1 MKKSNL
7 IFSVLLLAFLTL
19 FTMVSCSDDDPIPI
33 VDIELNSKELTLTEK
48 GTSGIINVLK
58 GNGAY
63 SVTSSD
69 KKIATA
75 SIITDKE
82 TQKTTISVTP
92 VSAGTATITL
102 VDAADKKSE
111 ITVLVKT
118 PDVAIEKSLVN
129 LLVDEIAT
137 VKILAGSSQYEI
149 SVNNSNATA
158 EIVGMDIKITGKVL
172 GESEVTLTDLKTK
185 KTAVITVK
193 ITPAPELTLDK
204 EKVEFILTQTG
215 TVTVL
220 TGTAPYVLTD
230 KYTWSKAESTYKIVN
245 KEGQEDVNG
254 NIIVFDSTKPASD
267 SYVITDAKSKEIDFD
282 VKVFKTLSVTET
294 ALEIPKGKS
303 VEVTLEGKIDAIEVS
318 STNSDVATAEIK
330 DEYDSSSRTVIIKT
344 AQVGLAELTFTDG
357 VTTQK
362 VTVTVISPSQLAI
375 FNDDIEVNA
384 TTVYE
389 LKSLGLVLQG
399 GIGEYNVTFSK
410 ENILTF
416 DEIQQSPLDDSKYH
430 LKLNRNFSVR
440 KGGEVVVTVSR
451 KDDATDSKS
460 FTVKYKT
467 LISAA
472 IKINGVDVIQK
483 ETSEYGM
490 ATPYFTAN
498 QEKSYDVYVALGTTV
513 DFEILN
519 NTNNNCTLD
528 ASGYGSDRAEITGD
542 ATKFSVKTVKSGN
555 YYLSIVKGNPD
566 DKNKEQVLLITVRI
580 Q

>member
-33 VDIELNSKELTLTEK
+33 VDIELNTKELTLTEK

-137 VKILAGSSQYEI
+137 IKILAGSSEYEI

-172 GESEVTLTDLKTK
+172 GESEVTLTDIKTK

-215 TVTVL
+215 TVTIL
-220 TGTAPYVLTD
+220 TGTAPFTIED
-230 KYTWSKAESTYKIVN
+230 KYSWASTTSTFKIVN
-245 KEGQEDVNG
+245 EQGEEDVNG
-254 NIIVFDSTKPASD
+254 SKIIFDSTKETID
-267 SYVITDAKSKEIDFD
+267 SYKITDAKLKEIDFD
-282 VKVFKTLSVTET
+282 VKVFKALSVSET
-294 ALEIPKGKS
+294 ALEIPKGKI
-303 VEVTLEGKIDAIEVS
+303 VEITLEGKIDAIEVS
-318 STNSDVATAEIK
+318 STNSSVVTAEIK
-330 DEYDSSSRTVIIKT
+330 DEYGSSSRTVMIKT
-344 AQVGLAELTFTDG
+344 AQVGSAELTFTDG

-362 VTVTVISPSQLAI
+362 VTVTVVAPNPLAI
-375 FNDDIEVNA
+375 FNDDVEVNT

-389 LKSLGLVLQG
+389 LGSLDLILQG
-399 GIGEYNVTFSK
+399 GIGEYEVTFSK

-416 DEIQQSPLDDSKYH
+416 EEIQQSPLDDSKYY
-430 LKLNRNFSVR
+430 LKLKRNFSVR
-440 KGGEVVVTVSR
+440 QAGEVVVTVSR

-467 LISAA
+467 LIAA
-472 IKINGVDVIQK
+472 SIKINGVDVIQK
-483 ETSEYGM
+483 ESSEYGM

-498 QEKSYDVYVALGTTV
+498 QEKSYDVYVAVGTTV

-519 NTNNNCTLD
+519 NPSVNCTID
-528 ASGYGSDRAEITGD
+528 ASGYGSDRGEITGD
-542 ATKFSVKTVKSGN
+542 ATKFSVKTLKSGN
-555 YYLSIVKGNPD
+555 YYVSITNPED
-566 DKNKEQVLLITVRI
+566 EQVLLVTVRI
-580 Q
+580 E

>member
-7 IFSVLLLAFLTL
+7 IFSVLLLGFLTL
-19 FTMVSCSDDDPIPI
+19 LTMVSCSEDEPIPI

-48 GTSGIINVLK
+48 GTAGIINVLK

-75 SIITDKE
+75 SIIIDKE

-129 LLVDEIAT
+129 LLIDEIAT
-137 VKILAGSSQYEI
+137 VKILAGSSEYEI

-172 GESEVTLTDLKTK
+172 GDSEVILTDLKTK

-204 EKVEFILTQTG
+204 EKVEFILTQTAE
-215 TVTVL
+215 VVVL
-220 TGTAPYVLTD
+220 TGTAPFTVED
-230 KYTWSKAESTYKIVN
+230 KYSWSSSKSTFKIVN
-245 KEGQEDVNG
+245 EQGEEDVNG
-254 NIIVFDSTKPASD
+254 SKIIFNSTEATTD
-267 SYVITDAKSKEIDFD
+267 FYVIKDAKLKEIEFT
-282 VKVFKTLSVTET
+282 VKVFKALNLSET
-294 ALEIPKGKS
+294 ALEIPMGKS
-303 VEVTLEGKIDAIEVS
+303 VEITVEGKIDAISVS
-318 STNSDVATAEIK
+318 STNSSVATAEIK
-330 DEYDSSSRTVIIKT
+330 DEYGSSSRTVVIKT
-344 AQVGLAELTFTDG
+344 AQVGSAELTFTDG
-357 VTTQK
+357 VTTEK
-362 VTVTVISPSQLAI
+362 VTVIVVAPNPLAI

-384 TTVYE
+384 TTLYD
-389 LKSLGLVLQG
+389 LSYLDLTLQG

-416 DEIQQSPLDDSKYH
+416 DEIQQSPLDDSKYY

-467 LISAA
+467 LISAS

-483 ETSEYGM
+483 DSSEYGM

-498 QEKSYDVYVALGTTV
+498 QEKSYDVYVALGATI
-513 DFEILN
+513 DFEIFN
-519 NTNNNCTLD
+519 NTIDNCTVD
-528 ASGYGSDRAEITGD
+528 ASGYGSDRGEITGD
-542 ATKFSVKTVKSGN
+542 ATKFSVKTLKSGN

>member
-33 VDIELNSKELTLTEK
+33 VDIELNTKELTLTEK

-137 VKILAGSSQYEI
+137 VKILAGSSEYEI

-204 EKVEFILTQTG
+204 EEVSFILTQTAEL
-215 TVTVL
+215 TIL
-220 TGTAPYVLTD
+220 TGTPPYSIEN
-230 KYTWSKAESTYKIVN
+230 KYSWNPSTSTFKIVN
-245 KEGQEDVNG
+245 EQGEEDVNG
-254 NIIVFDSTKPASD
+254 SKIIFDSTKATID
-267 SYVITDAKSKEIDFD
+267 SYKIIDAKAKEIDLD
-282 VKVFKTLSVTET
+282 VRIFKALSVSES
-294 ALEIPKGKS
+294 ALEIPKGKI
-303 VEVTLEGKIDAIEVS
+303 VEITLEGKIAKISVS
-318 STNSDVATAEIK
+318 STNPSVATAEIK
-330 DEYDSSSRTVIIKT
+330 DEYGSSSRPVIIKT
-344 AQVGLAELTFTDG
+344 AQVGSTELTFTDG

-362 VTVTVISPSQLAI
+362 VTVTVVAPNPLAI
-375 FNDDIEVNA
+375 FNDDVEVNA
-384 TTVYE
+384 TTLYE
-389 LKSLGLVLQG
+389 LEYLDLVLQG
-399 GIGEYNVTFSK
+399 GIGEYEVTFSK
-410 ENILTF
+410 ENILTL
-416 DEIQQSPLDDSKYH
+416 DEIQQSPLDNSKYY
-430 LKLNRNFSVR
+430 LRLNRNFSVR
-440 KGGEVVVTVSR
+440 EAGEVVVTVSR
-451 KDDATDSKS
+451 KDNATDSKS
-460 FTVKYKT
+460 FTVKYNS
-467 LISAA
+467 LIAVK
-472 IKINGVDVIQK
+472 IKINGVDLIKK
-483 ETSEYGM
+483 ESPEYGFT
-490 ATPYFTAN
+490 TPYFTVYKKN
-498 QEKSYDVYVALGTTV
+498 YDVYVALGSTV

-519 NTNNNCTLD
+519 TAGNCTLD
-528 ASGYGSDRAEITGD
+528 ASGYGSDRGEITGD
-542 ATKFSVKTVKSGN
+542 AAKFSVKTLKTGN
-555 YYLSIVKGNPD
+555 YYLSIKTP
-566 DKNKEQVLLITVRI
+566 KNEQVLLITVRI